1 MGFDPAACTLGGHP
15 KASSCVARDHRNV
28 LEQVNRREARDHR
41 DLSRHLAR
49 LDDATGPRASSRTP
63 SERPAST
70 RDACDGESAVEWRE
84 TARIAVFHIANVVSP
99 YVGQLGLARGGPIPR
114 LR

>member
-15 KASSCVARDHRNV
+15 KACSCVARDRRNV

-49 LDDATGPRASSRTP
+49 PDDPTRPRTSSRTP

-99 YVGQLGLARGGPIPR
+99 YVGKLRLTRGAGGPR
-114 LR
+114 G